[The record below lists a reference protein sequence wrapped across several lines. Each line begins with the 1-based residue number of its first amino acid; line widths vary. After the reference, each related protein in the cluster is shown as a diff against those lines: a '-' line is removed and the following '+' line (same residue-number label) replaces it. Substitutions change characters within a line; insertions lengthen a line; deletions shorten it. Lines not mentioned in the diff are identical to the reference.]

1 VTSTAASNTLLTY
14 AMNSN
19 PYPLEV
25 SESPTS
31 PSIANLTFVVSCPR
45 SVGEC
50 TVNQIVIHLPV
61 GDVSDATNLTPTAPP
76 ASAASIAS
84 SSGAQWTPSAGVGA
98 GTFVFTPPN
107 GSAVISSDSLTIQI
121 NGIQVSPFVGTA
133 TITISEWAAPGTYTP
148 PPLTN
153 PPSGQATIAASKF
166 PYGFYAFDF
175 TANTPQIQ
183 SGETATL
190 TWVGSD
196 NAAFTMAYGDTS
208 GIQVSGEEW
217 TSPPLYT
224 TTVFILTATASEAGQ
239 TVHLD
244 LTTTVVVA
252 SPQVIEFSA
261 DPSSIDYNQTVTLEW
276 RAVDADGVYLLTG
289 QSGKLQLPPASD
301 PKNPQHLQPVYGGSY
316 SLQAYK
322 TEGATEVVSPA
333 VPLAYTFNAMQ
344 IASFAANPPSVDVNN
359 QQTTVSWN
367 VLHAKS
373 VAYQGQTVD
382 ATSSAP
388 ESPTVP
394 STTYNLVA
402 TWVDGST
409 QQSSVTVPAG
419 VVHVDGYS
427 VQFSDADDGWNVT
440 VTFQAENLTGITIPR
455 ATMLCS
461 DRHHWY
467 IWGNH
472 YETSPVTGTGQQVDA
487 THWQVPL
494 SITVPGNF
502 LGYLDVPNVGLSF
515 DWSAQGWIPQG
526 ATGNIVMYRGSLT
539 FWNGS

>member
-1 VTSTAASNTLLTY
+1 MTSITSGNTLLTY

-25 SESPTS
+25 SQSPTS
-31 PSIANLTFVVSCPR
+31 PSVANLTFVVSCPR
-45 SVGEC
+45 SVNEC
-50 TVNQIVIHLPV
+50 TVSQIVVHLPV
-61 GDVSDATNLTPTAPP
+61 GDWSDATNLTPTAPP

-98 GTFVFTPPN
+98 GTFVFTPPS

-121 NGIQVSPFVGTA
+121 NGIQVSPLVGTA
-133 TITISEWAAPGTYTP
+133 IITISEWAAPGTYTP

-153 PPSGQATIAASKF
+153 PPSGQATIAAAKF

-175 TANTPQIQ
+175 TANTPEIQ
-183 SGETATL
+183 SGQTATL

-196 NAAFTMAYGDTS
+196 NATFTMAYGDQS
-208 GIQVSGEEW
+208 GVQVSGGEW
-217 TSPPLYT
+217 TSPALYT
-224 TTVFILTATASEAGQ
+224 TTVFILTASASEAGQ
-239 TVHLD
+239 TVQLN
-244 LTTTVVVA
+244 LSTTVVVA

-289 QSGKLQLPPASD
+289 ESGKQQLPPASD
-301 PKNPQHLQPVYGGSY
+301 PANPQHLQPVYGGSY

-322 TEGATEVVSPA
+322 TEDGTEVVSPA
-333 VPLAYTFNAMQ
+333 VPLAFTFNAME
-344 IASFAANPPSVDVNN
+344 IRSFAANPPSVDVNN

-388 ESPTVP
+388 ENPTVP

-409 QQSSVTVPAG
+409 QQASVTVIAT
-419 VVHVDGYS
+419 VVHVDSAG
-427 VQFSDADDGWNVT
+427 VQFTPTGQGIDVT
-440 VTFQAENLTGITIPR
+440 VSFQAENLTGVTIPR
-455 ATMLCS
+455 AQMMYS

-467 IWGNH
+467 QLGRPL
-472 YETSPVTGTGQQVDA
+472 ESPAVTGTGQQIDA

-494 SITVPGNF
+494 TFSVPGNVQ
-502 LGYLDVPNVGLSF
+502 GYGNVALSW

-526 ATGNIVMYRGSLT
+526 AGGNLT
-539 FWNGS
+539 YYLGYLNFWNGSQ

>member
-1 VTSTAASNTLLTY
+1 VTATTTSTTLLTY

-19 PYPLEV
+19 PNPLEV
-25 SESPTS
+25 SQSPTS
-31 PSIANLTFVVSCPR
+31 PSIADLTFVVSCPR

-50 TVNQIVIHLPV
+50 TIGQIIVHIPV
-61 GDVSDATNLTPTAPP
+61 GDWSDATNLTPTAPP
-76 ASAASIAS
+76 ASAASIAA

-121 NGIQVSPFVGTA
+121 NGIQVSPLVGTA
-133 TITISEWAAPGTYTP
+133 TITISEWGAPGTYTP
-148 PPLTN
+148 PPITN
-153 PPSGQATIAASKF
+153 PPSGQATVAAPKF

-183 SGETATL
+183 SGQTATL

-196 NAAFTMAYGDTS
+196 NATFTMAYGDQS
-208 GIQVSGEEW
+208 DVPVSGGEW

-224 TTVFILTATASEAGQ
+224 TTVFILTASASEAGQ
-239 TVHLD
+239 TVQLN
-244 LTTTVVVA
+244 LNTTIVVA
-252 SPQVIEFSA
+252 SPQVTLFAA

-276 RAVDADGVYLLTG
+276 QAVDADGVYLLTG
-289 QSGKLQLPPASD
+289 QSGKQQLPAASD
-301 PKNPQHLQPVYGGSY
+301 PKKPQQLQPVYGGTY

-322 TEGATEVVSPA
+322 SENGTEVVSPA

-344 IASFAANPPSVDVNN
+344 IAEFAADPPSVDVNT
-359 QQTTVSWN
+359 QQTTVKWN

-373 VAYQGQTVD
+373 VAYQGQTVI
-382 ATSSAP
+382 ANGSAP

-409 QQSSVTVPAG
+409 QQASVTVDAA
-419 VVHVDGYS
+419 VVHVDGFN
-427 VQFSDADDGWNVT
+427 VQFSETGDGMNAT

-455 ATMLCS
+455 ATMLYS

-472 YETSPVTGTGQQVDA
+472 YETPPVTGTGQQADA
-487 THWQVPL
+487 THWQVPV
-494 SITVPGNF
+494 SITNVPGNV
-502 LGYLDVPNVGLSF
+502 LGYANVALSF

-526 ATGNIVMYRGSLT
+526 VNGNIVMYRGSLT